1 MNTIRSAIA
10 LTAFALLLGFH
21 VQVAFGQSDSK
32 MNFPDRKPYVVNN
45 SPFLQLSNFRFS
57 NQFRDHRYVLI
68 TDLTWKNVGTVP
80 ITAFEIVLA
89 YYDPFNRSIRTGGRW
104 LVPGTNSANYS
115 PLAPG
120 ASSSDG
126 TIGIRTE
133 DAYTGFA
140 FVRAVRLQN
149 GTVWMF
155 DEKAVE
161 AEIKK
166 RLPQIKDFRNINPEL
181 SKKD

>member
-1 MNTIRSAIA
+1 MHTIRRA
-10 LTAFALLLGFH
+10 LAFATFVLLLG
-21 VQVAFGQSDSK
+21 VSSQVALGQSNSK
-32 MNFPDRKPYVVNN
+32 MNFSDRKAYVINN
-45 SPFLQLSNFRFS
+45 SPFLELSNFKFS

-68 TDLTWKNVGTVP
+68 TDLSWKNVGTVP

-89 YYDPFNRSIRTGGRW
+89 YYDPFNRSIRAGGRW
-104 LVPGTNSANYS
+104 LVPGTNSANYA

-126 TIGIRTE
+126 TIGFRTE

-140 FVRAVRLQN
+140 FVRAARLQD

-155 DEKAVE
+155 KEKSVE

-166 RLPQIKDFRNINPEL
+166 RLPQIKDFANINPEL
-181 SKKD
+181 PKKE